1 MDPSDATAA
10 KGPGPKPLRSSS
22 PKNQYLILYNFISA
36 ILWLVVLGRVL
47 IFIPLVGFGNVYGG
61 LGQFTKWTQTLALLE
76 IVHAAV
82 GKLFFSLCKEPKL
95 IAQGI
100 VRAPIATTAMQV
112 ASRLLLVWGV
122 VDQFPHLAKSA
133 GYSTMLIAWSV
144 TEVVR
149 YSYFVFNLSGYQ
161 PAFITWLRYNLFFVL
176 YPMGI
181 SSECWMM
188 YTAIKPAKKVR
199 QEFAWFLQLMLF
211 VYIPGKLRGF
221 WDVTFSDCL

>member
-1 MDPSDATAA
+1 
-10 KGPGPKPLRSSS
+10 
-22 PKNQYLILYNFISA
+22 
-36 ILWLVVLGRVL
+36 
-47 IFIPLVGFGNVYGG
+47 
-61 LGQFTKWTQTLALLE
+61 
-76 IVHAAV
+76 
-82 GKLFFSLCKEPKL
+82 
-95 IAQGI
+95 
-100 VRAPIATTAMQV
+100 MQV

-133 GYSTMLIAWSV
+133 GYSTMLVAWSV

-199 QEFAWFLQLMLF
+199 MEFAWFLQLMLF
-211 VYIPGKLRGF
+211 VYIPGKPVDLCSILYLIIVRLVHPLHAHDGTAKKDHERKADSEDAMSGSSRRDAVEECQAETMKSRYGAYDF
-221 WDVTFSDCL
+221 ENY